1 MHQVSLYMLLLLLIL
16 ISVHTIIGYK
26 ISNVQRRPMILHTN
40 NLLSLTSTSD
50 NDRNTQFVF
59 VGGKGGVGKTSSSSA
74 IALKLSDENLRVLIV
89 SVDPAHSLGDA
100 LDYNLSDGKVTKI
113 VTEPNLWA
121 VEVDVEESI
130 NNVKNM
136 LSDFDPNELT
146 KSLNLP
152 ADLINLDDLLSI
164 FTNLPPGIDEIIA
177 LSDIFE
183 YANEKLPNGQPKYER
198 IVIDTAPTG
207 HTLRLLQLP
216 AFLDNLT
223 TNLIKLRGKLSNLL
237 NQFNSFFGGGNS
249 NSDNSMT
256 KLLNALNKLENLQT
270 KLINM
275 KKILKN
281 NKQTQFVIVTI
292 PTTLAVDESKR
303 LVNDLKQE
311 DIYVSSIICNQIVTD
326 DVGDGYLRTRR
337 AGQDKAINS
346 VTNLANNINSKRETN
361 KLEITTV
368 PYVDTEVT
376 SVFGLRF
383 FHSLAHIPKVG
394 SATNPIDSR
403 KLSIYGGKGGVGKTT
418 SAASWA
424 LRLADSGM
432 RVLVISTDP
441 AHSLGDCMKESLNGI
456 PKFIDTNN
464 MNGGELWAMEIDSV
478 AAINEFRE
486 IVQEAIGTKNIESS
500 SSSLF
505 SGIKSDIKDFLNTM
519 SNPPPGTDEIVAM
532 SKVISYIEDGYTLP
546 NGNLLKFDRIVL
558 DTAPTGHT
566 LRMLKLPIFLREL
579 LQKVKRITS
588 NNTLNKMMGAFSGD
602 NDNSKANNS
611 NRLDKL
617 EAKMKKLDDMLHNP
631 KDSEFVVVTIPTE
644 VANAETLRLVQS
656 LEDDNILCRRIIIN
670 QIIQKYENV
679 DAGNTYLNRV
689 RQGQKSSINELTK
702 LSSSNN
708 IPLIQVRYF
717 DNEVRTVYGLRA
729 IGLSIFK

>member
-1 MHQVSLYMLLLLLIL
+1 M
-16 ISVHTIIGYK
+16 
-26 ISNVQRRPMILHTN
+26 
-40 NLLSLTSTSD
+40 NLL
-50 NDRNTQFVF
+50 V
-59 VGGKGGVGKTSSSSA
+59 
-74 IALKLSDENLRVLIV
+74 
-89 SVDPAHSLGDA
+89 HSLNHSGDA
-100 LDYNLSDGKVTKI
+100 LDYDLSSGKVTKI
-113 VTEPNLWA
+113 ITEPNLWA
-121 VEVDVEESI
+121 VEVDVEESM

-183 YANEKLPNGQPKYER
+183 YANEKLPNDQPKYER

-237 NQFNSFFGGGNS
+237 NQFSSFFGGNNDGN
-249 NSDNSMT
+249 NSMT
-256 KLLNALNKLENLQT
+256 KLLNALNKLENLQL
-270 KLINM
+270 KLTNM

-281 NKQTQFVIVTI
+281 NQQTQFVIVTI

-303 LVNDLKQE
+303 LVNELRQE
-311 DIYVSSIICNQIVTD
+311 NIYISSIICNQVVTD
-326 DVGDGYLRTRR
+326 EVGDAYLRTRR
-337 AGQDKAINS
+337 TGQDKAINS
-346 VTNLANNINSKRETN
+346 VTNLADSINTRRETN

-376 SVFGLRF
+376 GVFGLRF
-383 FHSLAHIPKVG
+383 FHSLAHALQKG

-424 LRLADSGM
+424 VRLADSGL

-441 AHSLGDCMKESLNGI
+441 AHSLGDCLKESLNGL
-456 PKFIDTNN
+456 PKFIDTSN
-464 MNGGELWAMEIDSV
+464 MNGGELWAMEIDSN

-486 IVQEAIGTKNIESS
+486 TVQEAIGTQNVESS
-500 SSSLF
+500 GSSLF
-505 SGIKSDIKDFLNTM
+505 SGIKGDIKDFLNTL

-566 LRMLKLPIFLREL
+566 LRMLKLPVFLREL

-588 NNTLNKMMGAFSGD
+588 NNALNKMMGAFSGG
-602 NDNSKANNS
+602 NDSKGNNS

-617 EAKMKKLDDMLHNP
+617 EAKMKKLNDMLHNA
-631 KDSEFVVVTIPTE
+631 KESEFVVVTIPTE

-670 QIIQKYENV
+670 QVIQRYDNV

-702 LSSSNN
+702 LSSTNK

-729 IGLSIFK
+729 IGQSIFK